1 VALRVPGVRDSVLD
15 GETGWLVERDA
26 DFGAAAVEA
35 IGHLRD
41 QARAA
46 AMARACR
53 EWAACFSWD
62 RSADLLAGVVLEEMR
77 ASAARQAGRTGNR
90 RVGRSDMAV
99 VATFPSSAAT
109 DVRAALR
116 ATDEVVPRGDRTAV
130 LLSGCDEFDAAAL
143 LERVGVDGA
152 SIHPVDRRLLL
163 AGPAALAAPE
173 AGTAGLT
180 APEAG
185 PADHVPLDRTA

>member
-1 VALRVPGVRDSVLD
+1 
-15 GETGWLVERDA
+15 
-26 DFGAAAVEA
+26 
-35 IGHLRD
+35 
-41 QARAA
+41 
-46 AMARACR
+46 MARACR
-53 EWAACFSWD
+53 AWAGSLSWD

-77 ASAARQAGRTGNR
+77 ATEAREVGRSGNR
-90 RVGRSDMAV
+90 RFGRSDMAV
-99 VATFPSSAAT
+99 VVTFPTLLVGDFRQS
-109 DVRAALR
+109 LR
-116 ATDEVVPRGDRTAV
+116 ATDEVVSRAGRTSV